1 MSQGESVLVVEQPA
15 EPVLVV
21 ESAQEAEVTVHVR
34 DQPEQVAKDNKGGAS
49 LLLNGAA

>member
-1 MSQGESVLVVEQPA
+1 MLVVEQPA

-21 ESAQEAEVTVHVR
+21 ESAQETEVTVHIR
-34 DQPEQVAKDNKGGAS
+34 NEPEVVGEGNAGGAS